1 MEKKVVD
8 ALAIGYINPAVK
20 SKPRESVGRKGTD
33 PRWNDDRLISW
44 KDRWTDL
51 QDDCRV
57 DANKMA
63 ALPEHSVMP
72 AGRLCVWGGANLQ

>member
-1 MEKKVVD
+1 MYPKGVTGEKYMEKKVVD
-8 ALAIGYINPAVK
+8 ALAIGYITAAEK
-20 SKPRESVGRKGTD
+20 RKPRESVGRKGTD

-63 ALPEHSVMP
+63 PPCRNIV
-72 AGRLCVWGGANLQ
+72 